1 MLKTNIFLTDEN
13 KKCIE
18 KAEKLNKLANDNWII
33 EDLFVDMYRGG
44 GRC

>member
-18 KAEKLNKLANDNWII
+18 KAEKLNKLANDNWVI
-33 EDLFVDMYRGG
+33 EDFFVNMQSHLSH
-44 GRC
+44 C